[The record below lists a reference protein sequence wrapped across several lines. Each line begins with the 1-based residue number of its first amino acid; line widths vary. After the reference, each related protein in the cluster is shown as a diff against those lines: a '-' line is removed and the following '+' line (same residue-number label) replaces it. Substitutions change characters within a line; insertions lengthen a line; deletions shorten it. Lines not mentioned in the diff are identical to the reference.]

1 VNQWI
6 NFSALAKIVIGGLI
20 CGAGLPALFAL
31 GLRALHMGAPAAV
44 PALAGA
50 GAGQGTSSTE
60 QASAEGDD
68 DRLAGG
74 SRLGMVLAGICF
86 LVVLGAVVWG
96 IYLIVAA

>member
-1 VNQWI
+1 VNHWI
-6 NFSALAKIVIGGLI
+6 NLSALAKIVIGGLI

-31 GLRALHMGAPAAV
+31 GLRALHMGAPAPV

-50 GAGQGTSSTE
+50 GGGQGASTTE
-60 QASAEGDD
+60 QFATEGD

-86 LVVLGAVVWG
+86 LVVLGAVAWG